1 MYYAQ
6 IWLFS
11 SKRCHYLSEN
21 TKEEAQPRA
30 NTGIEFG
37 QYSMTTAVVWGPKT
51 KLSIFYV

>member
-37 QYSMTTAVVWGPKT
+37 QYSMTTAVV
-51 KLSIFYV
+51 